1 MRNGIILKTVT
12 QRVCLILLFSA
23 LFFTLT
29 PIEEREPFP
38 VPLAH
43 LFVRIDRRTGK
54 FDEVFISFPGNDREG
69 WGIAEFDDRY
79 IKFTLR
85 RQVDHIHREY
95 PRLEYQLS
103 PFEAERLNK
112 VCNTFIRTLT
122 IFERNLQ
129 RKNWGKL
136 LYLDAYLPQFFNGL
150 FYLVMAAR
158 CSSDSLPG
166 FTRIPDSLY
175 ENNFTSPKSDK
186 RIQAWRNN
194 PEHVMKMRIVTK
206 ELIFQIKK
214 WQKVELNN
222 PKRKPYASRD
232 HKFREVYGLFIKLYF
247 NMKKR

>member
-1 MRNGIILKTVT
+1 MKTHYHSIGIILF
-12 QRVCLILLFSA
+12 LSA
-23 LFFTLT
+23 FFFNLS
-29 PIEEREPFP
+29 PIEKREPFP

-43 LFVRIDRRTGK
+43 LFVRIDRRTNR
-54 FDEVFISFPGNDREG
+54 FEEVFISFPGNEREG

-103 PFEAERLNK
+103 PFEAKRLDK
-112 VCNTFIRTLT
+112 VCNSFIRTLVL
-122 IFERNLQ
+122 FERNLQ
-129 RKNWGKL
+129 RKNWGRL
-136 LYLDAYLPQFFNGL
+136 LYLDGYLPQFFNGL

-158 CSSDSLPG
+158 CSCDSLPG
-166 FTRIPDSLY
+166 FTRIPESLY

-186 RIQAWRNN
+186 RIQAWRSK
-194 PEHVMKMRIVTK
+194 PDHVMKMRIVTK
-206 ELIFQIKK
+206 ELIYQIKK

-232 HKFREVYGLFIKLYF
+232 HKFREVYGLFIRMYF
-247 NMKKR
+247 NR